1 MTKYLV
7 LVDVDAVHFLRVKKG
22 AKALITR
29 NGRLYRNDSNYYV
42 KDYLSSD
49 ALRINRMDST
59 QPVLTKVQYS
69 DPDLTRV
76 FIQSAKLSGN
86 KKKIWLNMD
95 SSKLWQYL
103 TAIIVVGSLLYGFL
117 SSGGF

>member
-29 NGRLYRNDSNYYV
+29 NGRIYRNDSGYYV

-49 ALRINRMDST
+49 AIRINRLDST
-59 QPVLTKVQYS
+59 QPVLTGAEYC

-76 FIQSAKLSGN
+76 YIKSAKLSGS
-86 KKKIWLNMD
+86 KRKIWLNMD
-95 SSKLWQYL
+95 ASKMWQYL

-117 SSGGF
+117 ANGGL